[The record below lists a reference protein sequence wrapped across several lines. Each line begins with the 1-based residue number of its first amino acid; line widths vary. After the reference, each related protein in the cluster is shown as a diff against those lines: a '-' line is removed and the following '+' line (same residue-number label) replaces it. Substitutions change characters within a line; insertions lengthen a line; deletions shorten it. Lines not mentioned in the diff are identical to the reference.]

1 MSTKTHEHGV
11 EALAQA
17 PADVDPTRTRTLRRK
32 YAQRLRGR
40 FADINTVIREAVKE
54 RDLFRLDADTEA
66 LEVPMLPV
74 RDFRFTSDDEK
85 VTAFREWLDEAQEQE
100 VLSVIS
106 RNNNE
111 FVRAA
116 YGRGIK
122 HANARLREEGVEVSD
137 ETLQEIFRQPV
148 HREKLQ
154 LLYTRSFTA
163 LEGITDDVGKEIS
176 RVLTQ
181 GLAEGVGPDEMSR
194 RLTDR
199 VDKIGKTRATT
210 LARTEVINAHADAT
224 LTRYERM
231 GIEEVTGDAEA
242 EEKDDVEFQTAGDS
256 RVCPICQSLEG
267 RTFSTEEARGI
278 IPVHPRCRCAWLP
291 VVN

>member
-1 MSTKTHEHGV
+1 MPTKTHEHGV

-85 VTAFREWLDEAQEQE
+85 VTAFREWLDDAQQQE

-210 LARTEVINAHADAT
+210 LARTEVINAHADA
-224 LTRYERM
+224 LNKIFP
-231 GIEEVTGDAEA
+231 GGAVANLEA
-242 EEKDDVEFQTAGDS
+242 EVIRDMILQLPEEDQGEAMSEIEDALDIDEDDEQVREQFDALQAMSNDD
-256 RVCPICQSLEG
+256 
-267 RTFSTEEARGI
+267 
-278 IPVHPRCRCAWLP
+278 
-291 VVN
+291 